1 MIETSVSLSYTLI
14 WRRPHKI
21 YLQMLDNTDAAGDD
35 AAGGS
40 KAGNEWI
47 GLALRPHDKVAG
59 LMRTVQG
66 FTGERRV

>member
-1 MIETSVSLSYTLI
+1 
-14 WRRPHKI
+14 
-21 YLQMLDNTDAAGDD
+21 MLDNTDAAGDD
-35 AAGGS
+35 AASGS